1 MAWKRPTTDTPFY
14 IDWEWWA
21 ANDRNY
27 RLYLYEQLCEECR
40 RRFPSPMDVA
50 EVDWVDPETA
60 KVTHADALQ
69 MCLRSQCVHDPNYI
83 NEALRWRPLSF
94 AFFS

>member
-21 ANDRNY
+21 DNDRNY

-50 EVDWVDPETA
+50 EV
-60 KVTHADALQ
+60 
-69 MCLRSQCVHDPNYI
+69 
-83 NEALRWRPLSF
+83 
-94 AFFS
+94 